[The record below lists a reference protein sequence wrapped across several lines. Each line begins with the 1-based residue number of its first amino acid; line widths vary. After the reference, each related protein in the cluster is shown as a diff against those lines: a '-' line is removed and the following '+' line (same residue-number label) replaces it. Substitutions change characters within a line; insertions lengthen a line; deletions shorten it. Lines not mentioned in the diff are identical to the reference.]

1 MSLRAVPGSAAVAA
15 LSLSPKPEFVI
26 SSLAGI
32 IGEPT
37 AGFYKDI
44 SRSRRRYMR
53 ASEQTNIA
61 ASSVSGPDNAAKAEE
76 QVSALKQLCPGAC
89 EEFEGLRA
97 VIAART
103 DNRGTGGIQ
112 AVVNERGLP

>member
-1 MSLRAVPGSAAVAA
+1 MSLRVVPGSAAVAA
-15 LSLSPKPEFVI
+15 FSLSPKPEFVAPA
-26 SSLAGI
+26 LAGT

-37 AGFYKDI
+37 AGFYKDV
-44 SRSRRRYMR
+44 SRSRRRFMR
-53 ASEQTNIA
+53 ASEQTNIS
-61 ASSVSGPDNAAKAEE
+61 ASSVSGQDNIAKAE
-76 QVSALKQLCPGAC
+76 VSALKQLRPGAC

-112 AVVNERGLP
+112 AVVNERGWP

>member
-1 MSLRAVPGSAAVAA
+1 MSLRVVPGSAAVAA
-15 LSLSPKPEFVI
+15 FSLSPKPEFVI
-26 SSLAGI
+26 SALVGT

-37 AGFYKDI
+37 AGFYKDV
-44 SRSRRRYMR
+44 SRSRRSMR
-53 ASEQTNIA
+53 ASEQANIS

-112 AVVNERGLP
+112 AVVNERGWL

>member
-1 MSLRAVPGSAAVAA
+1 MSLRVVPGSAAVAA
-15 LSLSPKPEFVI
+15 FSLSPKPEFVAPA
-26 SSLAGI
+26 LAGT

-37 AGFYKDI
+37 ARFYKDV
-44 SRSRRRYMR
+44 SRSRRSMR
-53 ASEQTNIA
+53 ASEQANIS
-61 ASSVSGPDNAAKAEE
+61 ASSVSGQDNIAKAE
-76 QVSALKQLCPGAC
+76 VSALKQLRPGAC

-112 AVVNERGLP
+112 AVVNERGWL